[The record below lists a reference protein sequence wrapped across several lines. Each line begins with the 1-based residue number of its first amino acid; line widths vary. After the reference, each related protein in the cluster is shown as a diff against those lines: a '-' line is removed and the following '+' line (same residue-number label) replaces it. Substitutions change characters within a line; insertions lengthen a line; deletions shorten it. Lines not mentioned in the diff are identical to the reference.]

1 MGTSARE
8 GLLVD
13 GAGVPLAEEDS
24 GSVELLDGT
33 SVTYRAIAPDNAAAC
48 SASTIA

>member
-1 MGTSARE
+1 MEESARE

-33 SVTYRAIAPDNAAAC
+33 RVTYRAIAPETLRPS
-48 SASTIA
+48 SASIIA